1 MSDKPDVDEIEK
13 FSKSKLKKTEMQ
25 EKNPLPSKEL
35 IKQEKQAGF
44 VTWWAPPVRPAHS
57 TKHCFLFYFF

>member
-1 MSDKPDVDEIEK
+1 MSDKPDVDEIGK
-13 FSKSKLKKTEMQ
+13 LSKSKLKKTEIQ

-44 VTWWAPPVRPAHS
+44 VMWCAPPTCPAHS
-57 TKHCFLFYFF
+57 IKHCFLFYFF